1 MVFKRGDTV
10 AQEKILYFIEL
21 ISSFYTNSIE
31 CNVKISLY
39 LLLCHFQAEQTINL
53 LVCCSGVWSNTSL
66 DLRLSWFNEQFEL
79 NSMMMLTIVS
89 ADVLDELLRR
99 RCDHSDCHYQCE
111 CDCASATITITDF
124 NICKMRVDHVPKQ
137 MLFRTNDLLFFTKA
151 NA

>member
-1 MVFKRGDTV
+1 
-10 AQEKILYFIEL
+10 
-21 ISSFYTNSIE
+21 
-31 CNVKISLY
+31 
-39 LLLCHFQAEQTINL
+39 
-53 LVCCSGVWSNTSL
+53 
-66 DLRLSWFNEQFEL
+66 
-79 NSMMMLTIVS
+79 MMMLTIVS